1 MIIRAHLRGLI
12 KPYYTNGARSMGAEN
27 LLLSTITYEDAG
39 RAKELE
45 VQVEKEI
52 LSMLR
57 PEAVGGKI
65 RKLHNTAKY
74 ARRLCMLVNENPE
87 EEDMQSVAAL
97 VKLYHALEKQGIIY
111 NEPDPEP
118 EDDV

>member
-12 KPYYTNGARSMGAEN
+12 KPYYTNGVRSIGAEN
-27 LLLSTITYEDAG
+27 LVLSTLTYEDAAK
-39 RAKELE
+39 AKEMEFEL
-45 VQVEKEI
+45 EKEV
-52 LSMLR
+52 LGLLR
-57 PEAVGGKI
+57 PDAIGKKL

-111 NEPDPEP
+111 NEPDPEN
-118 EDDV
+118 DDE